1 MTAENS
7 FNKSLLFVWS
17 ANGWEDQNMDS
28 SFSSQT
34 LIWRRHCSIGQ
45 SCSSMLSKWSSN
57 WFLVSSLG
65 MKFFHPSICLTNQKP
80 CTFLSIIS
88 NETNQIAL
96 FACICFFL
104 FCSHVFISR
113 SYENCSLYFKAINTD
128 VDILPFTRKIPY
140 GKKKNVINYKIS
152 NKTN

>member
-80 CTFLSIIS
+80 CTFLSIIF

-96 FACICFFL
+96 FACICC
-104 FCSHVFISR
+104 FCFVRMFSFQGHTKIALFIS
-113 SYENCSLYFKAINTD
+113 KQI
-128 VDILPFTRKIPY
+128 ILMWICFLLHVKYHMGRRKM
-140 GKKKNVINYKIS
+140 
-152 NKTN
+152 